1 MNIYSKFAQYYIEML
16 DEFRGLLADVHE
28 YNESHEEIP
37 QELKNEYGRHM
48 LIVELLER
56 EGKEK
61 FNKSREELYRDG
73 WDFWFKEDAELREK
87 RYGKK

>member
-1 MNIYSKFAQYYIEML
+1 MDVYSKFSQYYIEML
-16 DEFRGLLADVHE
+16 DEFRGLAADVRE

-37 QELKNEYGRHM
+37 QELKREYGRHM

-73 WDFWFKEDAELREK
+73 WEFWFEEDAQLRKK